1 MVVLADILK
10 TMKELKIEITQISTK
25 VTPERENIT
34 NLSAT
39 IKDINTLQTVMKAL
53 RKIDSVF
60 DVRRIK

>member
-1 MVVLADILK
+1 
-10 TMKELKIEITQISTK
+10 MKELKIEITQISTK